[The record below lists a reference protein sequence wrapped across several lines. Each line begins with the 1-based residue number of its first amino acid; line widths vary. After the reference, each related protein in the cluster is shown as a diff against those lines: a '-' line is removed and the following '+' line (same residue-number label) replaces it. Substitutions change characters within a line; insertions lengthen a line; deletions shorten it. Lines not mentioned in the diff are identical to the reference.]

1 MESMLMEDISQKV
14 VVYAGRFQPF
24 HKGHYATYQH
34 LVKKFGKDNVYIGT
48 SNKTDNQKSPFG
60 FVEKKYIMNKMFGI
74 PANKIVLIKNPY
86 APAEILSKFNSDK
99 TAFVTA
105 VGEKDEMR
113 LGGKY
118 FEKYSD
124 KTELK
129 GYEDKGYI
137 YISPSESNPI
147 SGTDVRNWLGK
158 GDEKQRKAG
167 FMKAYPSFDE
177 KVFKLIT
184 LTLNKLKL
192 KENID
197 LVKEDEI
204 PGGLAAGMTLN
215 GIAKKHNVS
224 VDMMVAEFKKGIS
237 VEMEHTSDR
246 EVAKEIALDHLYE
259 NPNYYTNLAKVEMAK
274 SELDQVEKYA
284 DSQLSPEDIELGKET
299 DHFFQRLNDPRNGK
313 EISAP

>member
-1 MESMLMEDISQKV
+1 MNELTKYLVESMLMEDISQKV

-74 PANKIVLIKNPY
+74 PTNKIVLIKNPS

-99 TAFVTA
+99 TAFITA
-105 VGEKDEMR
+105 VGQKDEMR

-124 KTELK
+124 KAELK

-147 SGTDVRNWLGK
+147 SGTDVRNWLSK
-158 GDEKQRKAG
+158 GSEKERKAG
-167 FMKAYPSFDE
+167 FMKAYPKFDE
-177 KVFKLIT
+177 KTFKLIT
-184 LTLNKLKL
+184 LTLNKLS
-192 KENID
+192 ED
-197 LVKEDEI
+197 LI
-204 PGGLAAGMTLN
+204 PGGLAKQKSLAD
-215 GIAKKHNVS
+215 IAEKYNVS
-224 VDMMVAEFKKGIS
+224 VDKIKDKI
-237 VEMEHTSDR
+237 
-246 EVAKEIALDHLYE
+246 KEG
-259 NPNYYTNLAKVEMAK
+259 AKVELEHTTDKRVAIEIAK
-274 SELDQVEKYA
+274 DHIWEDLNYYQKLKTIEIKEDTGGDAFPNDGNTTTGYIWNADWDEYANQKY
-284 DSQLSPEDIELGKET
+284 
-299 DHFFQRLNDPRNGK
+299 
-313 EISAP
+313 